1 MSFFHWELWT
11 SKENWKKKNFKK
23 QIKTA
28 WISKIEKQKNKKKMK
43 NTLKQKKKRQKENG
57 IQIHYFW
64 LYNILFL
71 SVHILG

>member
-43 NTLKQKKKRQKENG
+43 NTLKQKKKTKRKWNT
-57 IQIHYFW
+57 
-64 LYNILFL
+64 NSLFL
-71 SVHILG
+71 AV